1 MGYRDQGGMSQRDSR
16 PIENNDIGNQIAAA
30 AASTL
35 GGLAVS
41 FFDANRQRK
50 AQNQEIIKTAEMQ
63 KMTMQNNLNKSF
75 GPQFDDKGNIVKQA
89 ASENTDVLKQTMSK
103 VLDDQTEA
111 LIAYNS
117 SGGSYN
123 RQKVDPVTGE
133 IRTVT
138 REDDLNQIKAGNDL
152 INNVGQTVDLYNANL
167 GKMEDILATKGV
179 GTGRGQIN
187 PELTDPK
194 VMAIAM
200 STNPSNGIDIKE
212 EFSVV
217 GNATDGYRVVAK
229 YAGKDISKLNEGKE
243 FEVDMGKV
251 SSFLSDPTK
260 SPNSMFGYIV
270 NDDWDE
276 RMQQSSN
283 KVGLT
288 GKNGLMNPEFSKNIG
303 TTTKVLPDGSSVQV
317 TNKSINFN
325 EVQNLVVNDAKAL
338 TQLVSKSG
346 PDRVLSNIQA
356 YASYD
361 SKTGEYFISKP
372 KIGEDGFLQYDK
384 NGSVIF
390 GERIVL
396 ATEKDGATEINSEFF
411 DLSAGGDQYGGMTK
425 AGYDNLTSMYTISQ
439 LTDAGVFN
447 QQTGVPI
454 PGTRVEKPETK
465 KPTEG
470 DLKRIEYADI
480 AKNFITNLNKAHK
493 NDAFGLLNREK
504 YDASGIS
511 NMGSIL
517 NNAITGGTGDFVYDA
532 KIKQF
537 VFTKPDIYKDGE
549 MVSPGDRT
557 VLNYDATLTGEA
569 LSNEQKRLYNS
580 IIAKLG
586 GITEIDSDAV
596 TYTPT
601 SNIEEINKPKIVK
614 EDVIKNMGALKNP
627 DNSKLYKDDSDVVKL
642 LKEGYP
648 DIFKVEGG
656 FVVDNFNFGQGITIE
671 NSNGDEVLEL
681 EFPTASST
689 DEEIEKINKK
699 LSDFLI
705 EQKLKTDAPQESMS
719 VRDKMAAAAAAEDE
733 KK

>member
-1 MGYRDQGGMSQRDSR
+1 MGYRDQGGISQRDSR
-16 PIENNDIGNQIAAA
+16 PIERNDIGGQIAAA
-30 AASTL
+30 AVSTV
-35 GGLAVS
+35 GGLAVG

-50 AQNQEIIKTAEMQ
+50 AKNQEIIKNAETQ
-63 KMTMQNNLNKSF
+63 KMTMQNDLNKSF

-123 RQKVDPVTGE
+123 RQKVDPITGE
-133 IRTVT
+133 IRTIT

-229 YAGKDISKLNEGKE
+229 YAGKDMSKLNEGKE

-288 GKNGLMNPEFSKNIG
+288 GKNGLMNPEFLKNIG

-317 TNKSINFN
+317 SNKSINFN
-325 EVQNLVVNDAKAL
+325 ETQNLVVNDAKAL
-338 TQLVSKSG
+338 AQLVSKSG

-372 KIGEDGFLQYDK
+372 KTAEDGFLQYDK

-425 AGYDNLTSMYTISQ
+425 AGYENLTSMYTISQ

-454 PGTRVEKPETK
+454 PGTKVEKPTVR

-470 DLKRIEYADI
+470 EIQRNMNTEITDKFIEELKLAESEDVFGVSDI
-480 AKNFITNLNKAHK
+480 ARYDDERLSNISSILTN
-493 NDAFGLLNREK
+493 AFKGEKGTAYYDEKSKTFVFPKPNVMRDGELVPSGEKLTFK
-504 YDASGIS
+504 YDFEAKDKEQEIKNLRS
-511 NMGSIL
+511 
-517 NNAITGGTGDFVYDA
+517 AIDTELRNVDQNSLDEVRYGKSENLEEANKSRLA
-532 KIKQF
+532 K
-537 VFTKPDIYKDGE
+537 KD
-549 MVSPGDRT
+549 
-557 VLNYDATLTGEA
+557 
-569 LSNEQKRLYNS
+569 
-580 IIAKLG
+580 
-586 GITEIDSDAV
+586 
-596 TYTPT
+596 
-601 SNIEEINKPKIVK
+601 VK
-614 EDVIKNMGALKNP
+614 ETIDLLKNP
-627 DNSKLYKDDSDVVKL
+627 DNTKLYKDDKVVAETLTTKYPEVF
-642 LKEGYP
+642 KEGGLSVRRYYA
-648 DIFKVEGG
+648 G
-656 FVVDNFNFGQGITIE
+656 GQGIIVE
-671 NSNGDEVLEL
+671 DGNDKEVLDL
-681 EFPTASST
+681 KLPTASST
-689 DEEIEKINKK
+689 EEEINEINKK
-699 LSDFLI
+699 LSDFLT
-705 EQKLKTDAPQESMS
+705 EQKLKTS
-719 VRDKMAAAAAAEDE
+719 VEASTEE
-733 KK
+733 PVTNPFSKK